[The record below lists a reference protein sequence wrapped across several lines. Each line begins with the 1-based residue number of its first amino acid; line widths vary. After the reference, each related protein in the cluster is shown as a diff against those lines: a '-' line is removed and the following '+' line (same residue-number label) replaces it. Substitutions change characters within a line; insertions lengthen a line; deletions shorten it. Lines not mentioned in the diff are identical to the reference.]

1 MAHDHNHVGH
11 GHHHGHDHAPRSF
24 DRAFAVGIVL
34 NFGFVI
40 AEAVYGFLSRSLAL
54 LADAGHNLADV
65 LGLVLAWSAIWLSS
79 RPATATFTYGFRRS
93 SIMASMINAMFVLV
107 SAGMIA
113 WEAIQR
119 LAASRPVTA
128 TTVLMVASAGIVV
141 NGITAWLFARGNKGD
156 INVRGAFLHMLADA
170 AISAGVVLAAIA
182 TLGTGW
188 NWIDPAVSLGIV
200 AGTWGLFRESLR
212 LSLDAVPRGI
222 DQAEVAAYLSQLP
235 GVTQLHHLHIWST
248 STTEIALT
256 AHLVR
261 PGAVIDDVFSTSVA
275 HALEHRFGIAH
286 ATIQVEA
293 APHVHACGVTE
304 WRPSR
309 AVIRR
314 NVRFPYDL
322 AQKRTG
328 S

>member
-1 MAHDHNHVGH
+1 M
-11 GHHHGHDHAPRSF
+11 
-24 DRAFAVGIVL
+24 L

-40 AEAVYGFLSRSLAL
+40 AEVVYGFLSGSLAL

-65 LGLVLAWSAIWLSS
+65 LGLVVAWSAIWLSM

-107 SAGMIA
+107 STGMIA

-119 LAASRPVTA
+119 LASPQPVAA
-128 TTVLMVASAGIVV
+128 TTVLMVASAGIMV
-141 NGITAWLFARGNKGD
+141 NGITAWLFARGQKGD
-156 INVRGAFLHMLADA
+156 INVRGAFFHMLADA
-170 AISAGVVLAAIA
+170 AISAGVVLAAMA

-200 AGTWGLFRESLR
+200 AVIIAGTWGLFRESLR

-222 DQAEVAAYLSQLP
+222 DQTEVAAYLSGLP
-235 GVTQLHHLHIWST
+235 GVAQPHHLHIWST

-261 PGAVIDDVFSTSVA
+261 PGAVIDDVFSASVA
-275 HALEHRFGIAH
+275 YALEHRFGIAH

-293 APHVHACGVTE
+293 APHAHPCGAASSSKSAGLCQSVH
-304 WRPSR
+304 
-309 AVIRR
+309 
-314 NVRFPYDL
+314 
-322 AQKRTG
+322 
-328 S
+328 